1 MPEAQ
6 RHRAKLVNDSPPEL
20 AGSAF
25 PILQATDAITL
36 ANVRAA
42 HQYTCLPSILFGIAG
57 PSVASDLPSPRPR
70 AGDRTRSRSG
80 SARLTRPWPRDRAT
94 TSRLRPT
101 RTVVNDA
108 LPGWSIRMKRQ
119 QPLRPADEAER
130 QRLLEALDRL
140 AGPLGLV
147 LGRDRKAQPP
157 VLSHTRISRGPGA
170 DTGDGRRKMS
180 TRGGAGAG
188 CEGS

>member
-25 PILQATDAITL
+25 PILQAADAITL

-140 AGPLGLV
+140 AGPSGWCSEGT
-147 LGRDRKAQPP
+147 GRLSPP
-157 VLSHTRISRGPGA
+157 YFPTPESVEDPARTPA
-170 DTGDGRRKMS
+170 T
-180 TRGGAGAG
+180 AGAR
-188 CEGS
+188 